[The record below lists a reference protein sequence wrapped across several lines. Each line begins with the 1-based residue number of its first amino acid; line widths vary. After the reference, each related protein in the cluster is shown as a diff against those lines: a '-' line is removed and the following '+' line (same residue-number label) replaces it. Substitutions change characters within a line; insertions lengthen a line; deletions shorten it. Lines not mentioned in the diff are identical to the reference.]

1 MVCAEGIKLFD
12 EPIKE
17 ENIMKKLMIAAL
29 SVLMVVA
36 FSIPAMAAA
45 TAAVLDNN
53 TGNVV
58 FGGEATYDMS
68 NRVYVD
74 YGVDDTT
81 NAQSFSICTV
91 HSGGNR
97 MFATTSETSVLW
109 YMTVEKGNSTP
120 VSVLESWTT
129 GQFDSDASWNSL

>member
-1 MVCAEGIKLFD
+1 
-12 EPIKE
+12 
-17 ENIMKKLMIAAL
+17 MKKLMITVL
-29 SVLMVVA
+29 SVLTVLA

-45 TAAVLDNN
+45 TQGVLDNAS
-53 TGNVV
+53 GNVV

-68 NRVYVD
+68 NKVYVD

-81 NAQSFSICTV
+81 NAQSFSITTV

-109 YMTVEKGNSTP
+109 YMTVDKGNSSP
-120 VSVLESWTT
+120 VSVDEDWTT
-129 GQFDSDASWNSL
+129 GQFDTDSSWHSL